1 MNCWVLIDS
10 KRGNHC
16 LQLMSLNESSEYF
29 QIQVYK
35 KALLGVSG
43 SQNKMKQN
51 KTKEFECR

>member
-1 MNCWVLIDS
+1 
-10 KRGNHC
+10 
-16 LQLMSLNESSEYF
+16 MSLNESSEYF